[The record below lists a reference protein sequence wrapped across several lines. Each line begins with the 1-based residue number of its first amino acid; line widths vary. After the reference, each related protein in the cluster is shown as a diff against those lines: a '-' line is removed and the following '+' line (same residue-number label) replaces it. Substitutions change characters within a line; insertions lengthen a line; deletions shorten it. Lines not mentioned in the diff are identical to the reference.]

1 MVKGIAMT
9 ADYTKTDGRR
19 QRSRVTRVRVIDA
32 AAGLF
37 LERGYVAATIEDVAE
52 RAAVAVQTV
61 YYVFGTKPKLLSA
74 VLDAS
79 IAGDAEPVPVL
90 ERPWVAAL
98 RDQRDVGSAMER
110 LVDDSVTILSRTS
123 PLYEVVRRAAA
134 DPEVNQLLQETR
146 RRRRS
151 DQRALIEILSSAGR
165 LRPDLD
171 VDTAADVFYGLI
183 NEEVFQL
190 FVRDCG
196 WDVER
201 LKRWATSLMMQQLI
215 GKGQ

>member
-1 MVKGIAMT
+1 MT
-9 ADYTKTDGRR
+9 ADYTKADGRR

-52 RAAVAVQTV
+52 RAGVAVQTV

-79 IAGDAEPVPVL
+79 IAGDVEPVPVL
-90 ERPWVAAL
+90 ERAWVGAL
-98 RDQRDVGSAMER
+98 REQHDVGSAMER

-151 DQRALIEILSSAGR
+151 DQRALVEILSSAGR

-190 FVRDCG
+190 FVQDCG

-201 LKRWATSLMMQQLI
+201 LRRWATSLMMQQLI
-215 GKGQ
+215 GKGE

>member
-1 MVKGIAMT
+1 MT

-19 QRSRVTRVRVIDA
+19 ERSRVTRVRVIDA
-32 AAGLF
+32 AASLF
-37 LERGYVAATIEDVAE
+37 VERGYVAATIEDVAE

-79 IAGDAEPVPVL
+79 IAGDGEPVPVL
-90 ERPWVAAL
+90 ERSWVGGL
-98 RDQRDVGSAMER
+98 RKQHDVGSTMER

-134 DPEVNQLLQETR
+134 DPEVSELLQETR
-146 RRRRS
+146 RRRRA

-215 GKGQ
+215 GEDE

>member
-1 MVKGIAMT
+1 MT

-32 AAGLF
+32 AAALF
-37 LERGYVAATIEDVAE
+37 LEHGYVAATIEDVAE
-52 RAAVAVQTV
+52 RAGVAVQTV

-79 IAGDAEPVPVL
+79 IAGDVEPVPVL
-90 ERPWVAAL
+90 ERPWVGGL
-98 RDQRDVGSAMER
+98 REQHDVGSAMER

-146 RRRRS
+146 RRRRA
-151 DQRALIEILSSAGR
+151 DQRALIEILSSARR

>member
-1 MVKGIAMT
+1 MT
-9 ADYTKTDGRR
+9 ADYTKIDGRR

-52 RAAVAVQTV
+52 RAGVAVQTV

-98 RDQRDVGSAMER
+98 REQHDVGSAMER
-110 LVDDSVTILSRTS
+110 LVNDSVTILSRTS

-134 DPEVNQLLQETR
+134 DPEVNQLLQDTR
-146 RRRRS
+146 RRRRA
-151 DQRALIEILSSAGR
+151 DQRALIEILSKARR

-190 FVRDCG
+190 FVGDCG

-215 GKGQ
+215 GEAE

>member
-1 MVKGIAMT
+1 MT

>member
-1 MVKGIAMT
+1 MT

-79 IAGDAEPVPVL
+79 IAGDVEPVPVL
-90 ERPWVAAL
+90 DRPWVAAL
-98 RDQRDVGSAMER
+98 REQQDVGSAMER

-134 DPEVNQLLQETR
+134 DPEVNDLLQETR
-146 RRRRS
+146 RRRRA
-151 DQRALIEILSSAGR
+151 DQRALIEILSSARR

-190 FVRDCG
+190 FVEDCG

-215 GKGQ
+215 GEGE

>member
-1 MVKGIAMT
+1 MT

-32 AAGLF
+32 ATGLF

-52 RAAVAVQTV
+52 RAGVAVQTV

-90 ERPWVAAL
+90 ERPWVGAL
-98 RDQRDVGSAMER
+98 REQHDVGSAMER

-134 DPEVNQLLQETR
+134 DPEVNDLLQETR
-146 RRRRS
+146 RRRRA

-215 GKGQ
+215 GDDE

>member
-1 MVKGIAMT
+1 MT

-19 QRSRVTRVRVIDA
+19 ERSRVTRVRVIDA
-32 AAGLF
+32 AASLF
-37 LERGYVAATIEDVAE
+37 VERGYVAATIEDVAE
-52 RAAVAVQTV
+52 RAAVSVQTV

-79 IAGDAEPVPVL
+79 IAGDAEPIPVL

-98 RDQRDVGSAMER
+98 REQHDVGSAMER

-134 DPEVNQLLQETR
+134 DPEVNDLLQETR
-146 RRRRS
+146 RRRRA

-190 FVRDCG
+190 FVEDCG

-215 GKGQ
+215 GEGE

>member
-1 MVKGIAMT
+1 MT

-32 AAGLF
+32 AASLF
-37 LERGYVAATIEDVAE
+37 VERGYVAATIEDVAE

-79 IAGDAEPVPVL
+79 IAGDVEPVPVL
-90 ERPWVAAL
+90 DRPWVAAL
-98 RDQRDVGSAMER
+98 REQQDVGSAMER

-134 DPEVNQLLQETR
+134 DPEVSELLQETR
-146 RRRRS
+146 KRRRA

-171 VDTAADVFYGLI
+171 VDTAADVFYGVI

-215 GKGQ
+215 GDDE

>member
-1 MVKGIAMT
+1 MT

-79 IAGDAEPVPVL
+79 IAGDVEPVPVL
-90 ERPWVAAL
+90 DRPWVAAL
-98 RDQRDVGSAMER
+98 REQQDVGSAMER

-134 DPEVNQLLQETR
+134 DPEVSELLQETR
-146 RRRRS
+146 RRRRA

-171 VDTAADVFYGLI
+171 VDTAADVFYGVI

-215 GKGQ
+215 GEDE

>member
-79 IAGDAEPVPVL
+79 IAGDVEPVPLL
-90 ERPWVAAL
+90 ERPWVGAL
-98 RDQRDVGSAMER
+98 REQHDVGSAMER
-110 LVDDSVTILSRTS
+110 LVDDSVTILSRAS

-171 VDTAADVFYGLI
+171 ADTAADVFYGLI

-215 GKGQ
+215 GEGE

>member
-1 MVKGIAMT
+1 MT
-9 ADYTKTDGRR
+9 ADHTKTDGRR

-52 RAAVAVQTV
+52 RAGVAVQTV

-98 RDQRDVGSAMER
+98 REQHDVGSAMER
-110 LVDDSVTILSRTS
+110 LVNDSVTILSRTS

-134 DPEVNQLLQETR
+134 DPEVNQLLQDTR
-146 RRRRS
+146 RRRRA
-151 DQRALIEILSSAGR
+151 DQRALIEILSKARR

-190 FVRDCG
+190 FVGDCG

-215 GKGQ
+215 GEGE